1 VGKKHTRDN
10 VTSVKIRKPSLN
22 GEVRMR
28 KKNSSF
34 EKVSCIFKNKRVD
47 ATKECYSLLE
57 MKSAFLLGN

>member
-1 VGKKHTRDN
+1 M
-10 VTSVKIRKPSLN
+10 KIRKPSLN